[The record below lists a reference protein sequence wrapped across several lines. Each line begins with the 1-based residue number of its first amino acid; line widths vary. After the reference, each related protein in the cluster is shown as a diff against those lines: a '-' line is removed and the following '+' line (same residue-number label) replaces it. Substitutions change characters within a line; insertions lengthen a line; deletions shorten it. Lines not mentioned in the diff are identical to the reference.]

1 VAKLSGKNLYVSF
14 AGVALSGEQR
24 SFDVTLSQETA
35 DSTAGADN
43 YRNFV
48 NTVKSIEASLE
59 IVMKE
64 HSTGGS
70 AIKAALAAGAE
81 GTLLWGPEGT
91 ATGKPKYGFYAL
103 ISEASETIPFD
114 DVWTKS
120 VTFQNAGTALLF
132 DGVTQLWP

>member
-1 VAKLSGKNLYVSF
+1 MAKLSGKNLYVSF
-14 AGVALSGEQR
+14 GGVVLSGEQR

-35 DSTAGADN
+35 DATAGADD

-48 NTVKSIEASLE
+48 NTVKSIEASMEL
-59 IVMKE
+59 VMKQ

-70 AIKAALAAGAE
+70 AIKVALAAGAE

-91 ATGKPKYGFYAL
+91 AAGLPKYGFVAR

-114 DVWTKS
+114 DVWVKNI
-120 VTFQNAGTALLF
+120 TFQNAGTALLF
-132 DGVTQLWP
+132 DGVTNLWP

>member
-1 VAKLSGKNLYVSF
+1 MAKLSGKALYVSF
-14 AGVALSGEQR
+14 AGTVLSTEQR
-24 SFDVTLSQETA
+24 SFDVNLAQETA
-35 DSTAGADN
+35 DATAGADE

-48 NTVKSIEASLE
+48 NTVKTIEASLE

-91 ATGKPKYGFYAL
+91 AAGKPKYGFYAR

-120 VTFQNAGTALLF
+120 ITFQNAGTALLF
-132 DGVTQLWP
+132 DGVTHLWP

>member
-1 VAKLSGKNLYVSF
+1 MAKLSGKNLWVSF
-14 AGVALSGEQR
+14 SGTTLSSEMR
-24 SFDVTLSQETA
+24 SFDVNLAQETA
-35 DSTAGADN
+35 DATAGADE

-48 NTVKSIEASLE
+48 NTVKTIEASMEL
-59 IVMKE
+59 VMKE

-91 ATGKPKYGFYAL
+91 ATGKPKYGFYAR

-132 DGVTQLWP
+132 NGVTDLW